1 MKSIRK
7 LIQRPLLAT
16 AALALLGSLATPAF
30 AGKTIDA
37 IKARGTLNCGVTPA
51 CLASQLQTAKVLG
64 WFGCGCLPRSGCNA
78 VERFPESEIHTP
90 ERCSAFCCVASR

>member
-37 IKARGTLNCGVTPA
+37 IKARGTLNCGVNPSLPGFAAADSQGVWAGLDVDVCKAVAATLLTTPPK
-51 CLASQLQTAKVLG
+51 S
-64 WFGCGCLPRSGCNA
+64 N
-78 VERFPESEIHTP
+78 TP
-90 ERCSAFCCVASR
+90 P

>member
-16 AALALLGSLATPAF
+16 AALALLGTLATPAF

-37 IKARGTLNCGVTPA
+37 IKARGALNCGVNPSLPGFSAADSQGVWAGLDVDVCKAVAATLLSDASKVKYTP
-51 CLASQLQTAKVLG
+51 
-64 WFGCGCLPRSGCNA
+64 
-78 VERFPESEIHTP
+78 
-90 ERCSAFCCVASR
+90 